1 MFKVNIF
8 SPILNE
14 VPDFISE
21 ALGVWRVT
29 ILINYSLNKLELS
42 YVKLIILS
50 CKFIT
55 FKVNFPSKT

>member
-21 ALGVWRVT
+21 TLGVWRVT

-42 YVKLIILS
+42 YVKLII
-50 CKFIT
+50 
-55 FKVNFPSKT
+55 FKL